1 MYQPISVINVYYKG
15 FGSKPLIG
23 QLTMDGRRPVFGYD
37 AAWIADGL
45 EISPI
50 EMPLRSAPYYGSHAT
65 SHYLCGLLSDSL
77 PDGWGLL
84 LMDRFFRKVMDK
96 PIQQINV
103 LDRLAYIGDSAMGA
117 LSFEPEHD
125 LSDAI
130 DMPELTLAKLAAANQ
145 TILSGQDSDILAE
158 LIVIGGSPQGA
169 RPKALVL
176 YDEASGFI
184 TTDLTRANPPAT
196 PWLIKFPAQSEHKS
210 VCLLEALYADMAKQA
225 GLNMPAHHYFDIN
238 NDYAAFGVERFDRIG
253 DQRVHTHTLAGLLDI
268 DFRIPSLDYL
278 QYLRCVRML
287 TGSQAAVEDG
297 FRHAVFNVIFN
308 NKDDHSKNFSFMMN
322 KAGRW
327 SLAPVYDLAYNS
339 GMNGY
344 HQMDVTGEAKHPTR
358 SDLLKLAKAADIKK
372 NKAQTMID
380 QVASVAEAFL
390 TIIKNYDIEKELSN
404 KVACDIKNNI
414 ERMAS

>member
-1 MYQPISVINVYYKG
+1 MYQPISVVNVYYKG
-15 FGSKPLIG
+15 FGSKCLIG

-45 EISPI
+45 ELSPI
-50 EMPLRSAPYYGSHAT
+50 EMPLRSAPYYGNHAS

-77 PDGWGLL
+77 PDGWGML
-84 LMDRFFRKVMDK
+84 LMDRFFRKIMDK

-117 LSFEPEHD
+117 LSFEPEHN

-130 DMPELTLAKLAAANQ
+130 DINELTLAKLAASNQ
-145 TILSGQDSDILAE
+145 TILSGQESDILAE

-176 YDEASGFI
+176 YDKQNDFI
-184 TTDLTRANPPAT
+184 TTDLTSTNSSAT

-210 VCLLEALYADMAKQA
+210 VCLLEALYADMAKKA

-238 NDYAAFGVERFDRIG
+238 NDYAAFGVERFDQIS
-253 DQRVHTHTLAGLLDI
+253 DQRVHIHTLAGLLDI
-268 DFRIPSLDYL
+268 DFRTPSLDYL

-287 TGSQAAVEDG
+287 TGSQASVEDG

-308 NKDDHSKNFSFMMN
+308 NKDDHSKNFSFMMG
-322 KAGRW
+322 KSGRW
-327 SLAPVYDLAYNS
+327 TLSPVYDLAYNS

-344 HQMDVTGEAKHPTR
+344 HQMDVAGEACHPTR
-358 SDLLKLAKAADIKK
+358 SDLSNLAKLADVKK
-372 NKAQTMID
+372 NKAQAIID
-380 QVASVAEAFL
+380 QVASVAEVFL
-390 TIIKNYDIEKELSN
+390 TVINDHAIEKNLSNQVTYDIK
-404 KVACDIKNNI
+404 ANI
-414 ERMAS
+414 DRMIS

>member
-15 FGSKPLIG
+15 FGSKRLIG

-176 YDEASGFI
+176 YDEASDFI
-184 TTDLTRANPPAT
+184 TTDLTRANPLAT

-372 NKAQTMID
+372 NKAQAMID
-380 QVASVAEAFL
+380 QVASVAETFL
-390 TIIKNYDIEKELSN
+390 TIIDNYDIEKELSN
-404 KVACDIKNNI
+404 KVACDIKDNI